1 MDTFRIIMYIIITI
15 VIVLLVYT
23 KMHNDIKTQ
32 IIKINSAESKI
43 DESLRQ
49 KYDLLVKAIAEILQI
64 DKDNKDF
71 KNIDTIKN
79 ENTKIN
85 KNISFN
91 DIWYQI
97 VNLNSRIL
105 GEEKYYN
112 ESTTIYNNL
121 VSKFPTKIVACLLR
135 LKEKMYFDGKD
146 MYDQN
151 IKDFKIK

>member
-1 MDTFRIIMYIIITI
+1 MIF
-15 VIVLLVYT
+15 
-23 KMHNDIKTQ
+23 
-32 IIKINSAESKI
+32 
-43 DESLRQ
+43 
-49 KYDLLVKAIAEILQI
+49 
-64 DKDNKDF
+64 
-71 KNIDTIKN
+71 
-79 ENTKIN
+79 
-85 KNISFN
+85 
-91 DIWYQI
+91 
-97 VNLNSRIL
+97 

>member
-1 MDTFRIIMYIIITI
+1 M
-15 VIVLLVYT
+15 
-23 KMHNDIKTQ
+23 
-32 IIKINSAESKI
+32 
-43 DESLRQ
+43 
-49 KYDLLVKAIAEILQI
+49 
-64 DKDNKDF
+64 
-71 KNIDTIKN
+71 
-79 ENTKIN
+79 
-85 KNISFN
+85 
-91 DIWYQI
+91 WYQI